1 MVSILSFVFSFL
13 MIFFSPKF
21 NLFLT
26 LFNHSCKPTKI
37 LGDDWT
43 EEDLADFFQTE
54 APIRISTLSSERM
67 IVARLQNLF
76 GENELFNDD
85 VAAEMKRNMIKDLEE
100 NRKEEYMSEPG
111 KFSLHWFFLGIST
124 L

>member
-1 MVSILSFVFSFL
+1 M
-13 MIFFSPKF
+13 
-21 NLFLT
+21 T
-26 LFNHSCKPTKI
+26 LFKYSCKPTKI

-76 GENELFNDD
+76 GENELFNED
-85 VAAEMKRNMIKDLEE
+85 VAGEMKRNMIKDLEE

-111 KFSLHWFFLGIST
+111 KFSSNCFFISDKSRFKK
-124 L
+124 LRFKKES